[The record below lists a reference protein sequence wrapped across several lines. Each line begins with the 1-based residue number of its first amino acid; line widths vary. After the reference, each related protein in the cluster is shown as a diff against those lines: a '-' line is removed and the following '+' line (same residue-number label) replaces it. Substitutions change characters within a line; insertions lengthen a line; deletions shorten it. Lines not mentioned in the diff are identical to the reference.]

1 MTKYKIKIK
10 IDIEASHQDWI
21 AFKVLVER
29 LTGSKEQSVCVCSF
43 IRPDHVSPF
52 IMNLSVVKSQSLL
65 LYPRQQPTG
74 GHFIACIVYSKVKS
88 SVRRAL
94 YSKGGQMYSVYIQEC
109 NQTTTRLYPRHSDYI
124 YIEASPDPETETD
137 K

>member
-1 MTKYKIKIK
+1 M
-10 IDIEASHQDWI
+10 
-21 AFKVLVER
+21 ER
-29 LTGSKEQSVCVCSF
+29 LTGSREQSVCVCSF

-94 YSKGGQMYSVYIQEC
+94 YSKGGRCIPIFRCMYSVYIYIQEC